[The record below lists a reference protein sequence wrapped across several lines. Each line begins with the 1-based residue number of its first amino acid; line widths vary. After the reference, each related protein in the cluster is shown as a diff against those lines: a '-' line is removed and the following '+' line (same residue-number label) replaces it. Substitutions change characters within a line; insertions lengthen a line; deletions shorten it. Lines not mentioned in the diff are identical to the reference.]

1 MRGNSIL
8 TVAATLLGVGLVA
21 VAAITAESSPAVK
34 GNFVQ
39 DSAQQAAKS
48 SPEVDRLR
56 FLVGD
61 WKIDAVYPKSDLFPN
76 GGEEHGTYSCH
87 PGPGGFSMVAEFK
100 ADGLEGHIE
109 GLDVTTWD
117 PQEKAYRMYTFGNVF
132 PGAYETR
139 GDWDGDNFVLTGDF
153 AVGDTKITFKQ
164 STHQDSP
171 DTITLQEWFS
181 QAGGQMQLMQTTKA
195 TRK

>member
-1 MRGNSIL
+1 MRVKL
-8 TVAATLLGVGLVA
+8 TATA
-21 VAAITAESSPAVK
+21 VAALISIGFLAGGARPAKSTSRAK
-34 GNFVQ
+34 GNLLQ
-39 DSAQQAAKS
+39 DSTQQSTKS

-61 WKIDAVYPKSDLFPN
+61 WKIDSVYPKSDLFPN

-87 PGPGGFSMVAEFK
+87 PGPGGFSLVANFI

-117 PQEKAYRMYTFGNVF
+117 PQEKAYRMYTFGNGF
-132 PGAYETR
+132 PGAYESH

-153 AVGDTKITFKQ
+153 TTGDTKFTFKQ

-171 DTITLQEWFS
+171 DSLTLQEWFS
-181 QAGGQMQLMQTTKA
+181 QAGGQMQLMQTSKV

>member
-1 MRGNSIL
+1 MRIKL
-8 TVAATLLGVGLVA
+8 TATAVATLI
-21 VAAITAESSPAVK
+21 AIGFLAGGAWPAKSSSRGK
-34 GNFVQ
+34 GNLFQ
-39 DSAQQAAKS
+39 DSTQQSTKS

-61 WKIDAVYPKSDLFPN
+61 WKIDSVYPKSDLFLN

-87 PGPGGFSMVAEFK
+87 PGPGGFSLVANFI

-117 PQEKAYRMYTFGNVF
+117 PQEKAYRMYTFGNGF
-132 PGAYETR
+132 AGAYESH
-139 GDWDGDNFVLTGDF
+139 GDWGGDNFVLTGDF
-153 AVGDTKITFKQ
+153 AMGDTKFTFKQ

-171 DTITLQEWFS
+171 DSLTLQEWFS